1 MTRTSD
7 GYIGTYS
14 KIEKEGH
21 RDEVVKMILES
32 VPYRDIAERFG
43 YTKDTVARFASERLY
58 KDVAKGYAR
67 KRQKLTA
74 DFMSTMEYQQE
85 KCQKVIEACHEW
97 LLKPGRSGKYTLDPR
112 ADEIIVIYKT
122 TEIDEAT
129 GKEKETRK
137 ECSLQEL
144 IDGRQDIV
152 SLKYKY
158 SDPRALIVSAL
169 AEARKQTELIA
180 KVTGELKEI
189 SQTTDVYAVVTMV
202 VKAITSETAIPVEAR
217 RRLVDDIEAG
227 MAMIEG
233 EIAG

>member
-1 MTRTSD
+1 MAYT
-7 GYIGTYS
+7 GTGTWD
-14 KIEKEGH
+14 KISKEGH
-21 RDEVVKMILES
+21 AQDILKMVVES
-32 VPYRDIAERFG
+32 TPYSEIARTYG
-43 YTKDTVARFASERLY
+43 YDKDTVARFIKDKLY
-58 KDVAKGYAR
+58 KDVAKGFSR

-74 DFMSTMEYQQE
+74 DFMTTMEYQQE

-112 ADEIIVIYKT
+112 ADEITVIYKT
-122 TEIDEAT
+122 VEVDEAT

-144 IDGRQDIV
+144 IDGHQDIV

-202 VKAITSETAIPVEAR
+202 VKAITSEAAIPVEAR